1 MYDAAPGTRTIA
13 KWKADDEEIFAFLT
27 QAKMALLVI

>member
-13 KWKADDEEIFAFLT
+13 KWKADDDEIVAFLT
-27 QAKMALLVI
+27 HAEVALLVI